1 MKMNIEKIR
10 NDFPVLSRENRGK
23 PIAFLD
29 NAATSQKPIP
39 NIEAVAKYYRE
50 SNSNVHRGVYELA
63 EEAENLYHKARKVIC
78 EYFNA
83 SEKQTIFR
91 RSYRGL
97 KPSGSITRHFGS

>member
-1 MKMNIEKIR
+1 MMEFNIEKIR

-39 NIEAVAKYYRE
+39 VIEAVGKYYRE

-63 EEAENLYHKARKVIC
+63 
-78 EYFNA
+78 
-83 SEKQTIFR
+83 
-91 RSYRGL
+91 
-97 KPSGSITRHFGS
+97 